1 MVIKQPAA
9 AAMLTQKQGNPN
21 KKVILSADLG
31 RTATKACVS
40 RTPNSV
46 VFIPANVK
54 KLTVEEVRSGNF
66 ESKPTDPLLDMWLEY
81 QGVGYALGQLAAD
94 FGANLFGENPGL
106 PKPKTEDTLAKSKVE
121 DALVKVLACVG
132 YFQLT
137 GEFSVVVGLPFY
149 SQEQFEKEKA
159 QIISQLQSRHLM
171 SYRGAES
178 IEIRINKVWVM
189 PEGYGTL
196 LWTEANHGKEFQ
208 PQLPKLSLAIVD
220 IGHQTSD
227 FLMVDRFRFARA
239 ASKSEPFG
247 MNKFYES
254 LADKIPGADAQSL
267 SLIEAVHKPEGQ
279 RSYRPR
285 GATKPVDL
293 DGIIPDKR
301 KEFAKELC
309 TRLIKWI
316 PERVSDVILTGGG
329 ADFFQED
336 LVKLLQEAG
345 LKPHLAQPPREANA
359 LGQYIYGE
367 AQLATSK

>member
-9 AAMLTQKQGNPN
+9 AAMLSQKPANPN

-31 RTATKACVS
+31 RTATKTCVS

-46 VFIPANVK
+46 VFIPANVQQ
-54 KLTVEEVRSGNF
+54 LNLRQVRAGSF

-81 QGVGYALGQLAAD
+81 QGAGYAVGQLAAD
-94 FGANLFGENPGL
+94 FGANLFG
-106 PKPKTEDTLAKSKVE
+106 DQRSFAKSKVE
-121 DALVKVLACVG
+121 DALVKVLACAG

-137 GEFSVVVGLPFY
+137 GEFSVVIGLPFY
-149 SQEQFEKEKA
+149 DPEQFEKEKEE
-159 QIISQLQSRHLM
+159 IISQLRASHKM
-171 SYRGAES
+171 SYRGGKE
-178 IEIRINKVWVM
+178 IEVKINQVWVM
-189 PEGYGTL
+189 PEGYGSL

-239 ASKSEPFG
+239 ASKSEPFA
-247 MNKFYES
+247 MSQFYES
-254 LADKIPGADAQSL
+254 LAANIKGADPQSL
-267 SLIEAVHKPEGQ
+267 FLIKAVHKPEGQ
-279 RSYRPR
+279 RSYRPK
-285 GATKPVDL
+285 GVTKPINL
-293 DGIIPDKR
+293 DGIIPKLR
-301 KEFAKELC
+301 KDFATKLC
-309 TRLIKWI
+309 GKLIDWI

-329 ADFFQED
+329 AEFFKDD
-336 LVKLLQEAG
+336 LQKLLEEAG
-345 LKPHLAQPPREANA
+345 LKAHLAQPSREANA